1 MVGTIFKG
9 DVAEVSWG
17 KETGL
22 MAQGTG
28 SATGWAHTTI
38 SGNTSLL
45 TIGTG
50 VYWHTGS
57 GTDVEIPDNALVGC
71 ILRITGGGSF
81 TADDYAST
89 RRTYYVIANDTTAG
103 TITVQPALATGA
115 GTNGATTDILVLD
128 TNRCPTFES
137 AMTDAAQQVK
147 TDQFFGLLDN
157 FSLPEPEI
165 DVRKQHIVGMGRDV
179 NVLTSGRETLAGGSF
194 TINAHTLRWMKYALG
209 GHVAKSKGEF
219 AEVSDNTDG
228 SITAAELPLNI
239 KQTTSLVYRVRVY
252 GGATQDDLTGINA
265 SNKLSGLNAATISNG
280 DNLLIGSKT
289 TTDTG
294 SEITSTVAFDSSH
307 AVIDLTNGGVF
318 KTLSS
323 GGEPLYG
330 SFTGWKGSAASTDTI
345 VGGSGYT
352 AGTGVA
358 TTGGTGTG
366 LTVDT
371 TVSTGAITGIAINA
385 AGSGYTVGDT
395 ITVSGGT
402 GGTFRIATINSPT
415 ILTGVAD
422 IDTNAK
428 TQGQAPDHVVY
439 LLAPLQAAIARRD
452 VRVNLGSTTAAK
464 FVAGDYIQIVDKD
477 THSIPGQDDTLPT
490 VFKNEIRRVI
500 AVDGAYVY
508 VEEPFFFAHS
518 VGSVGV
524 ERLQYASDD
533 ARGSPN
539 IVSTTKE
546 LQFGVEHTLFGDTS
560 LPTFMIE
567 QSFRRDNATP
577 GTEQLLRLYNGC
589 KVGGLS
595 FSANTEG
602 EVKLQVDYEGG
613 RHYTDTASVFTPHRM
628 FENTA
633 NTAIN
638 RKASGIAVNGEKPYL
653 FQDLSF
659 EVFGRPVLRATQIE
673 FTINNSNAARHFI
686 RGYEG
691 NTTDNDQVQLGGVQM
706 PLDITEAQREYTFS
720 FSAMIEDDQLWEQI
734 RTRKHHQ
741 NTNDITLTMK
751 KRGSN
756 STRENATITIEDYT
770 ITKADHQM
778 PDDKGAV
785 IVQVELVVRHLKVV
799 ENSVYFTL

>member
-22 MAQGTG
+22 MVTGTG
-28 SATGWAHTTI
+28 SATGFTHT
-38 SGNTSLL
+38 STSDGSSVI
-45 TIGTG
+45 TVGTAT
-50 VYWHTGS
+50 YWHTGS

-71 ILRITGGGSF
+71 ILRITGGGNFAS
-81 TADDYAST
+81 DDYAST
-89 RRTYYVIANDTTAG
+89 RRAYYITANDTTNG
-103 TITVQPALATGA
+103 TITVQPALVTATSI
-115 GTNGATTDILVLD
+115 NGAAADVLTLD
-128 TNRCPTFES
+128 SLRCPTFEV
-137 AMTDAAQQVK
+137 AMSDSAQQVK

-194 TINAHTLRWMKYALG
+194 TLNAHTLRWMKFALG

-219 AEVSDNTDG
+219 AEVSNNGDG
-228 SITAAELPLNI
+228 SITDQELPLNI
-239 KQTTSLVYRVRVY
+239 KQTTSLVYRVQVF
-252 GGATQDDLTGINA
+252 GGSVEDDLTGIA
-265 SNKLSGLNAATISNG
+265 VTTNKLSGLNSATISTG

-289 TTDTG
+289 ALDTVNH
-294 SEITSTVAFDSSH
+294 ITSTVALDSSH
-307 AVIDLTNGGVF
+307 EVIDSTNGGVF
-318 KTLSS
+318 KTLGAS
-323 GGEPLYG
+323 GQVLYG
-330 SFTGWKGSAASTDTI
+330 SFSAIAGDVLTADTI

-352 AGTGVA
+352 GATGVA

-366 LTVDT
+366 LTVNT
-371 TVSTGAITGIAINA
+371 TVSTGAISGIAINN
-385 AGSGYTVGDT
+385 AGEGYTVGDI
-395 ITVSGGT
+395 ITVSGGS
-402 GGTFRIATINSPT
+402 GGTFRVATVDEKV
-415 ILTGVAD
+415 LTGVAD
-422 IDTNAK
+422 IDVGAK
-428 TQGQAPDHVVY
+428 SRCQEADHVVY

-452 VRVNLGSTTAAK
+452 VRVNVGATIRAK
-464 FVAGDYIQIVDKD
+464 FAVGDYIQIIDKD
-477 THSIPGQDDTLPT
+477 THSIPGQDATLPT
-490 VFKNEIRRVI
+490 VFKNEIRRII
-500 AVDGAYVY
+500 AVDGDYVY

-539 IVSTTKE
+539 IDGTSKE

-589 KVGGLS
+589 KVNSLS

-613 RHYTDTASVFTPHRM
+613 RHYTDTASAFTPHRM

-633 NTAIN
+633 DTAIN
-638 RKASGIAVNGEKPYL
+638 RKASGIAINGEKPYL
-653 FQDLSF
+653 FQDLNF
-659 EVFGRPVLRATQIE
+659 EVFGRPVLRATQVE
-673 FTINNSNAARHFI
+673 FGIDNSNQARHFI
-686 RGYEG
+686 RGYSG
-691 NTTDNDQVQLGGVQM
+691 NTTDNDQVQLAGVQM
-706 PLDITEAQREYTFS
+706 PLDITEAQRNYTFS
-720 FSAMIEDDQLWEQI
+720 FSAMVEDDQLWEQI

-770 ITKADHQM
+770 IVKADHQI

-785 IVQVELVVRHLKVV
+785 IVQVELAVRHLKVV
-799 ENSVYFTL
+799 ENSPYYTL

>member
-22 MAQGTG
+22 MAQGDG
-28 SATGWAHTTI
+28 AATGWTHTST
-38 SGNTSLL
+38 SGNTSVL

-115 GTNGATTDILVLD
+115 GTNGASTDILVLD

-165 DVRKQHIVGMGRDV
+165 TVQKQHIVGMGRDV
-179 NVLTSGRETLAGGSF
+179 NVLTSGKETLAGGSF
-194 TINAHTLRWMKYALG
+194 TLNAHTLRWMKYALG

-219 AEVSDNTDG
+219 LTVATGPAPTD
-228 SITAAELPLNI
+228 SELPLNI
-239 KQTTSLVYRVRVY
+239 AAATATYQIQQFQTTDADSLTAVS
-252 GGATQDDLTGINA
+252 TSSLTGL
-265 SNKLSGLNAATISNG
+265 SNVVVG
-280 DNLLIGSKT
+280 DHTLLGDKAVL
-289 TTDTG
+289 DTG
-294 SEITSTVAFDSSH
+294 TDITLTNIATSHVSTDSS
-307 AVIDLTNGGVF
+307 NGGVF
-318 KTLSS
+318 KTLHSTS
-323 GGEPLYG
+323 GEVLFG
-330 SFTGWKGSAASTDTI
+330 SFTGISSNTL
-345 VGGSGYT
+345 SGC
-352 AGTGVA
+352 
-358 TTGGTGTG
+358 
-366 LTVDT
+366 
-371 TVSTGAITGIAINA
+371 
-385 AGSGYTVGDT
+385 
-395 ITVSGGT
+395 
-402 GGTFRIATINSPT
+402 
-415 ILTGVAD
+415 AD
-422 IDTNAK
+422 IDSGALA
-428 TQGQAPDHVVY
+428 QAQIAGAAVY
-439 LLAPLQAAIARRD
+439 LLAPIAAAIARRD
-452 VRVNLGSTTAAK
+452 VRVDVGSTIAAK
-464 FVAGDYIQIVDKD
+464 FAVGDYIQIVDKD

-539 IVSTTKE
+539 IVASSKE

-589 KVGGLS
+589 KVGSIS

-613 RHYTDTASVFTPHRM
+613 RHYTDTAGVFTPHRM

-673 FTINNSNAARHFI
+673 FSINNSNQARHFI

>member
-28 SATGWAHTTI
+28 SGTGFAHTST

-57 GTDVEIPDNALVGC
+57 GTDVEIPDNTLVGC
-71 ILRITGGGSF
+71 VLRITGGGNFGS
-81 TADDYAST
+81 DDYAST

-103 TITVQPALATGA
+103 TITVQPALITGT
-115 GTNGATTDILVLD
+115 GTNGATGDILVLD

-165 DVRKQHIVGMGRDV
+165 DVRRQHIVGMGRDV

-194 TINAHTLRWMKYALG
+194 TLNAHTLRWMRYALG

-219 AEVSDNTDG
+219 CTIAAGPAPTD
-228 SITAAELPLNI
+228 SELPLNI
-239 KQTTSLVYRVRVY
+239 K
-252 GGATQDDLTGINA
+252 
-265 SNKLSGLNAATISNG
+265 AATATYQAQQFG
-280 DNLLIGSKT
+280 
-289 TTDTG
+289 TTDTDSLSAVSTSALTG
-294 SEITSTVAFDSSH
+294 TSSLIVGDHILIGGKTASGTSTTVVLTTSTPAQTHEVVD
-307 AVIDLTNGGVF
+307 ATNGGVF

-323 GGEPLYG
+323 TGAVLYG
-330 SFTGWKGSAASTDTI
+330 SYTGITS
-345 VGGSGYT
+345 
-352 AGTGVA
+352 
-358 TTGGTGTG
+358 
-366 LTVDT
+366 LTL
-371 TVSTGAITGIAINA
+371 TGA
-385 AGSGYTVGDT
+385 
-395 ITVSGGT
+395 
-402 GGTFRIATINSPT
+402 
-415 ILTGVAD
+415 AD
-422 IDTNAK
+422 IDVGAMARASVAGNTA
-428 TQGQAPDHVVY
+428 Y
-439 LLAPLQAAIARRD
+439 LLAPLQSAIARRD
-452 VRVNLGSTTAAK
+452 VRVDLGATIAAK
-464 FVAGDYIQIVDKD
+464 FTAGDYIQIVDKD

-589 KVGGLS
+589 KVGSIS

-673 FTINNSNAARHFI
+673 FSLNNTNQARHFI

>member
-22 MAQGTG
+22 MAQGDG
-28 SATGWAHTTI
+28 AATGWTHTST

-103 TITVQPALATGA
+103 TITVQPALATG
-115 GTNGATTDILVLD
+115 TSINGATTDILVLD

-165 DVRKQHIVGMGRDV
+165 TVQKQHIVGMGRDV
-179 NVLTSGRETLAGGSF
+179 NVLTSGKETLAGGSF
-194 TINAHTLRWMKYALG
+194 TLNAHTLRWMKYALG

-219 AEVSDNTDG
+219 LTVANGPAPTD
-228 SITAAELPLNI
+228 SELPLNI
-239 KQTTSLVYRVRVY
+239 AAATATYQIQQYQTTDADSLTAV
-252 GGATQDDLTGINA
+252 ATGSLTGL
-265 SNKLSGLNAATISNG
+265 SNVVVG
-280 DNLLIGSKT
+280 DHTLLGDKAVL
-289 TTDTG
+289 DTG
-294 SEITSTVAFDSSH
+294 TEITLTNIATSHVSTDSS
-307 AVIDLTNGGVF
+307 NGGVF
-318 KTLSS
+318 KTLHSTS
-323 GGEPLYG
+323 GEVLFG
-330 SFTGWKGSAASTDTI
+330 SFTGISTNTL
-345 VGGSGYT
+345 SGC
-352 AGTGVA
+352 
-358 TTGGTGTG
+358 
-366 LTVDT
+366 
-371 TVSTGAITGIAINA
+371 
-385 AGSGYTVGDT
+385 
-395 ITVSGGT
+395 
-402 GGTFRIATINSPT
+402 
-415 ILTGVAD
+415 AD
-422 IDTNAK
+422 IDSGALA
-428 TQGQAPDHVVY
+428 QAQIAGAAVY
-439 LLAPLQAAIARRD
+439 LLAPIAAAIARRD
-452 VRVNLGSTTAAK
+452 VRVNLGATIAAK
-464 FVAGDYIQIVDKD
+464 FAVGDYIQIVDKD

-589 KVGGLS
+589 KVGSMS

-602 EVKLQVDYEGG
+602 EVKLQVEYEGG

-673 FTINNSNAARHFI
+673 FSINNSNTARHFI

>member
-22 MAQGTG
+22 MVTGTG
-28 SATGWAHTTI
+28 SATGFTHT
-38 SGNTSLL
+38 STSDGSSVI
-45 TIGTG
+45 TVGTET
-50 VYWHTGS
+50 YWHTGS
-57 GTDVEIPDNALVGC
+57 STVVEIPDNALVGC
-71 ILRITGGGSF
+71 ILRITGGGNF
-81 TADDYAST
+81 TSDDYAST
-89 RRTYYVIANDTTAG
+89 RRAYYITANDTTDG
-103 TITVQPALATGA
+103 TITVQPALVTATS
-115 GTNGATTDILVLD
+115 TNGAAADVLTLD
-128 TNRCPTFES
+128 SLRCPTFEA

-194 TINAHTLRWMKYALG
+194 TLNAHTLRWMRYALG

-219 AEVSDNTDG
+219 LTVASGPAPTD
-228 SITAAELPLNI
+228 SELPLNI
-239 KQTTSLVYRVRVY
+239 AAATATYQIQQYQTGDADSLTAVSTTSL
-252 GGATQDDLTGINA
+252 TG
-265 SNKLSGLNAATISNG
+265 LSSVLVG
-280 DNLLIGSKT
+280 DHALLGDKAVS
-289 TTDTG
+289 DTG
-294 SEITSTVAFDSSH
+294 TDITLTNIADSHS
-307 AVIDLTNGGVF
+307 VTDGTNGGIF
-318 KTLSS
+318 KTLHTTT
-323 GGEPLYG
+323 GEVLFG
-330 SFTGWKGSAASTDTI
+330 SFTGI
-345 VGGSGYT
+345 
-352 AGTGVA
+352 
-358 TTGGTGTG
+358 TTNVLNGC
-366 LTVDT
+366 
-371 TVSTGAITGIAINA
+371 
-385 AGSGYTVGDT
+385 
-395 ITVSGGT
+395 
-402 GGTFRIATINSPT
+402 
-415 ILTGVAD
+415 AD
-422 IDTNAK
+422 IDA
-428 TQGQAPDHVVY
+428 GALAQAQTAGAAVY

-452 VRVNLGSTTAAK
+452 VRVNVGATIRAK
-464 FVAGDYIQIVDKD
+464 FAVGDYIQIIDKD
-477 THSIPGQDDTLPT
+477 THSIPGQDATLPT
-490 VFKNEIRRVI
+490 VFKNEIRRII
-500 AVDGAYVY
+500 AVDGDYVY

-539 IVSTTKE
+539 INATSKE

-589 KVGGLS
+589 KVNSLS

-613 RHYTDTASVFTPHRM
+613 RHYTDTASAFTPHRM

-638 RKASGIAVNGEKPYL
+638 RKASGIAINGEKPYL
-653 FQDLSF
+653 FQDLNF
-659 EVFGRPVLRATQIE
+659 EVFGRPVLRATQVE
-673 FTINNSNAARHFI
+673 FGIDNSNQARHFI
-686 RGYEG
+686 RGYSG
-691 NTTDNDQVQLGGVQM
+691 NTTDNDQVQLAGVQM
-706 PLDITEAQREYTFS
+706 PLDITEAQRNYTFS
-720 FSAMIEDDQLWEQI
+720 FSAMVEDDQLWEQI

-756 STRENATITIEDYT
+756 STREDATITIEDYT
-770 ITKADHQM
+770 IVKADHQI

-785 IVQVELVVRHLKVV
+785 IVQVELAVRHLKVV
-799 ENSVYFTL
+799 ENSPYYTL

>member
-22 MAQGTG
+22 MAQGDG
-28 SATGWAHTTI
+28 GATGWTHTDT
-38 SGNTSLL
+38 SGNTSIL

-71 ILRITGGGSF
+71 ILRITGGGNFGS
-81 TADDYAST
+81 DDYAST
-89 RRTYYVIANDTTAG
+89 RRTYYVIANDTTNG
-103 TITVQPALATGA
+103 TITVQPALATGTS
-115 GTNGATTDILVLD
+115 TNGAAGDILVLD

-165 DVRKQHIVGMGRDV
+165 TVQKQHIVGMGRDV
-179 NVLTSGRETLAGGSF
+179 NVLTSGKETLAGGSF
-194 TINAHTLRWMKYALG
+194 TLNAHTLRWMKYALG

-219 AEVSDNTDG
+219 CTIKTGPAPTD
-228 SITAAELPLNI
+228 SELPLNI
-239 KQTTSLVYRVRVY
+239 KAATATYQAQQFGTADTDTLTAVSTTALTGTSSLVV
-252 GGATQDDLTGINA
+252 GDHIIIGAKSQLGSSGTIVLTHA
-265 SNKLSGLNAATISNG
+265 P
-280 DNLLIGSKT
+280 
-289 TTDTG
+289 TDTHEVVDG
-294 SEITSTVAFDSSH
+294 
-307 AVIDLTNGGVF
+307 TNGGIF
-318 KTLSS
+318 KTMSS
-323 GGEPLYG
+323 TGEVLYG
-330 SFTGWKGSAASTDTI
+330 SFTG
-345 VGGSGYT
+345 V
-352 AGTGVA
+352 VA
-358 TTGGTGTG
+358 
-366 LTVDT
+366 
-371 TVSTGAITGIAINA
+371 NA
-385 AGSGYTVGDT
+385 
-395 ITVSGGT
+395 
-402 GGTFRIATINSPT
+402 
-415 ILTGVAD
+415 LTGCADIDVGAELRGRVAD
-422 IDTNAK
+422 I
-428 TQGQAPDHVVY
+428 PVY
-439 LLAPLQAAIARRD
+439 TLAPLQSAIARRD
-452 VRVNLGSTTAAK
+452 VRVHLGATIAPK
-464 FVAGDYIQIVDKD
+464 FAVGDYIQIMDKD

-500 AVDGAYVY
+500 AVDGSGGYVY

-518 VGSVGV
+518 VGSAGV
-524 ERLQYASDD
+524 ERLQYASDNS
-533 ARGSPN
+533 RGSPN

-589 KVGGLS
+589 KVGGMS

-613 RHYTDTASVFTPHRM
+613 RHYTDTANAFTPHRM

-633 NTAIN
+633 DSAIN

-673 FTINNSNAARHFI
+673 FSINNTNTARHFI

-691 NTTDNDQVQLGGVQM
+691 NTTDSDQVQLAGVQM

-770 ITKADHQM
+770 ITKADHQI

-799 ENSVYFTL
+799 ENSVYLTL

>member
-22 MAQGTG
+22 MVQGTN
-28 SATGWAHTTI
+28 SATGFAHTSK
-38 SGNTSLL
+38 SGNTSTL
-45 TIGTG
+45 TIGTAT
-50 VYWHTGS
+50 YWHTGS

-71 ILRITGGGSF
+71 ILRITGGGNFSS
-81 TADDYAST
+81 DDYAST
-89 RRTYYVIANDTTAG
+89 RRTYYIIANDTTNG
-103 TITVQPALATGA
+103 TITVQPALITGA
-115 GTNGATTDILVLD
+115 GQNGATNDILTLD
-128 TNRCPTFES
+128 STRCPTFEA

-165 DVRKQHIVGMGRDV
+165 DVRRQHIVGMGRDV
-179 NVLTSGRETLAGGSF
+179 NVLTSGREMLSGGSF
-194 TINAHTLRWMKYALG
+194 TLNAHTLRWMKYALG
-209 GHVAKSKGEF
+209 GHVAKSQGEF
-219 AEVSDNTDG
+219 LTIRGANGVTD
-228 SITAAELPLNI
+228 TELPLNI
-239 KQTTSLVYRVRVY
+239 KVATATYQAQQVGTADADTLSAVAS
-252 GGATQDDLTGINA
+252 GGLTGV
-265 SNKLSGLNAATISNG
+265 SNLAEG
-280 DNLLIGSKT
+280 DHVLLGGKTAIGSPT
-289 TTDTG
+289 TVVFD
-294 SEITSTVAFDSSH
+294 TSTPAQTHEVVDA
-307 AVIDLTNGGVF
+307 TNGGIF
-318 KTLSS
+318 KTITTN
-323 GGEPLYG
+323 GTVLYG
-330 SFTGWKGSAASTDTI
+330 SYTGITTLTLTGAANIDVGAMVQAST
-345 VGGSGYT
+345 
-352 AGTGVA
+352 
-358 TTGGTGTG
+358 
-366 LTVDT
+366 
-371 TVSTGAITGIAINA
+371 
-385 AGSGYTVGDT
+385 AGS
-395 ITVSGGT
+395 
-402 GGTFRIATINSPT
+402 
-415 ILTGVAD
+415 
-422 IDTNAK
+422 
-428 TQGQAPDHVVY
+428 VVY
-439 LLAPLQAAIARRD
+439 LLAPLQSAIARRD
-452 VRVNLGSTTAAK
+452 VRVDLGATIAGRFA
-464 FVAGDYIQIVDKD
+464 VGDYIQIMDKD
-477 THSIPGQDDTLPT
+477 THTIPGQDDTLPT

-508 VEEPFFFAHS
+508 VEEPFSFAHA

-524 ERLQYASDD
+524 ERLQYKTNDS
-533 ARGSPN
+533 RGSPN
-539 IVSTTKE
+539 IVASTKE
-546 LQFGVEHTLFGDTS
+546 LQFGVEHTLFGDTTV
-560 LPTFMIE
+560 PTFMIE

-589 KVGGLS
+589 KVGSMS

-613 RHYTDTASVFTPHRM
+613 RHYTDTARVFTPHRM

-659 EVFGRPVLRATQIE
+659 EVFGRSVLRATQIE
-673 FTINNSNAARHFI
+673 FSINNSNQPRHFI

-691 NTTDNDQVQLGGVQM
+691 NTTDSDQVQLGGVQM

-720 FSAMIEDDQLWEQI
+720 FSAMIEDDQLWNEI

-741 NTNDITLTMK
+741 NTNDITLTLK

>member
-22 MAQGTG
+22 MVTGTG
-28 SATGWAHTTI
+28 SATGFTHT
-38 SGNTSLL
+38 STSDGSSVI
-45 TIGTG
+45 TVGTAT
-50 VYWHTGS
+50 YWHTGS

-71 ILRITGGGSF
+71 ILRITGGGNFAS
-81 TADDYAST
+81 DDYAST
-89 RRTYYVIANDTTAG
+89 RRAYYITANDTTIG
-103 TITVQPALATGA
+103 TITVQPALVTATSTHGA
-115 GTNGATTDILVLD
+115 AADVLTLD
-128 TNRCPTFES
+128 SLRCPTFEA
-137 AMTDAAQQVK
+137 AMTDSAQQVK

-194 TINAHTLRWMKYALG
+194 TLNAHTLRWMKFALG

-219 AEVSDNTDG
+219 CTIAAGPAPTD
-228 SITAAELPLNI
+228 SELPLNI
-239 KQTTSLVYRVRVY
+239 KAATATYQAQQFGTADTDSLSAVSTS
-252 GGATQDDLTGINA
+252 ALTGTSSLIVGDHILIGGKTASGTSTTVVLATSAPAATHEVVDA
-265 SNKLSGLNAATISNG
+265 SN
-280 DNLLIGSKT
+280 
-289 TTDTG
+289 
-294 SEITSTVAFDSSH
+294 
-307 AVIDLTNGGVF
+307 GGIF

-323 GGEPLYG
+323 TGAVLYG
-330 SFTGWKGSAASTDTI
+330 SYTGITS
-345 VGGSGYT
+345 
-352 AGTGVA
+352 
-358 TTGGTGTG
+358 
-366 LTVDT
+366 LTL
-371 TVSTGAITGIAINA
+371 TGA
-385 AGSGYTVGDT
+385 
-395 ITVSGGT
+395 
-402 GGTFRIATINSPT
+402 
-415 ILTGVAD
+415 AD
-422 IDTNAK
+422 IDVGAMTRASVAGNTA
-428 TQGQAPDHVVY
+428 Y

-452 VRVNLGSTTAAK
+452 VRVNVGATIRAK
-464 FVAGDYIQIVDKD
+464 FAVGDYIQIIDKD
-477 THSIPGQDDTLPT
+477 THSIPGQDATLPT

-500 AVDGAYVY
+500 AVDGDYVY

-539 IVSTTKE
+539 IDGTSKE

-589 KVGGLS
+589 KVNSLS

-613 RHYTDTASVFTPHRM
+613 RHYTDTASAFTPHRM

-633 NTAIN
+633 DTAIN
-638 RKASGIAVNGEKPYL
+638 RKASGIAINGEKPYL
-653 FQDLSF
+653 FQDLNF
-659 EVFGRPVLRATQIE
+659 EVFGRPVLRATQVE
-673 FTINNSNAARHFI
+673 FGIDNSNQARHFI
-686 RGYEG
+686 RGYSG
-691 NTTDNDQVQLGGVQM
+691 NTTDNDQVQLAGVQM
-706 PLDITEAQREYTFS
+706 PLDITEAQRNYTFS
-720 FSAMIEDDQLWEQI
+720 FSAMVEDDQLWEQI

-770 ITKADHQM
+770 IVKADHQI

-785 IVQVELVVRHLKVV
+785 IVQVELAVRHLKVV
-799 ENSVYFTL
+799 ENSPYYTL

>member
-22 MAQGTG
+22 MVTGTG
-28 SATGWAHTTI
+28 SSTGFTHTSTSDGSSVITVGTAT
-38 SGNTSLL
+38 
-45 TIGTG
+45 
-50 VYWHTGS
+50 YWHTGS

-71 ILRITGGGSF
+71 ILRITGGGNFAS
-81 TADDYAST
+81 DDYAST
-89 RRTYYVIANDTTAG
+89 RRAYYITANDTTNG
-103 TITVQPALATGA
+103 TITVQPALVTATS
-115 GTNGATTDILVLD
+115 TNGATTDILTLD
-128 TNRCPTFES
+128 SLRCPTFEV
-137 AMTDAAQQVK
+137 AMTDSAQQVK

-194 TINAHTLRWMKYALG
+194 TLNAHTLRWMKYALG

-219 AEVSDNTDG
+219 AEVSSNSDG
-228 SITAAELPLNI
+228 SITDDELPLNI
-239 KQTTSLVYRVRVY
+239 RQRTSTEYRVQVF
-252 GGATQDDLTGINA
+252 GGTVEDDLTGIN
-265 SNKLSGLNAATISNG
+265 SSKKLQGLDSSTISNG
-280 DNLLIGSKT
+280 DNLLIGAKT
-289 TTDTG
+289 TAGTAGEVKCAT
-294 SEITSTVAFDSSH
+294 AFGLTH
-307 AVIDLTNGGVF
+307 EVIDETNGGIY
-318 KTLSS
+318 KTLGSS
-323 GGEPLYG
+323 GEVLYG
-330 SFTGWKGSAASTDTI
+330 LFTHAYNGRANTTTSLA
-345 VGGSGYT
+345 GGSGYT
-352 AGTGVA
+352 AGSGVA

-366 LTVDT
+366 LTVNT
-371 TVSTGAITGIAINA
+371 TVVAGAITAVTIATS
-385 AGSGYTVGDT
+385 GSGYSVGDT
-395 ITVSGGT
+395 ITVSGGS
-402 GGTFRIATINSPT
+402 GGTFDVAS
-415 ILTGVAD
+415 ILNELRGCAD
-422 IDTNAK
+422 IDTGA
-428 TQGQAPDHVVY
+428 QAIADDPLSIVY
-439 LLAPLQAAIARRD
+439 CLAPLQAAIARRD
-452 VRVNLGSTTAAK
+452 VRVNLGSTIATK
-464 FVAGDYIQIVDKD
+464 FAAGDYIQIVDKD
-477 THSIPGQDDTLPT
+477 THTIPGQDATLPT
-490 VFKNEIRRVI
+490 VRKNEIRRVI

-539 IVSTTKE
+539 IDGTSKE

-589 KVGGLS
+589 KVNSLS

-613 RHYTDTASVFTPHRM
+613 RHYTDTANVFTPHRM

-633 NTAIN
+633 DTAIN
-638 RKASGIAVNGEKPYL
+638 RKASGIAINGEKPYL
-653 FQDLSF
+653 FQDLNF
-659 EVFGRPVLRATQIE
+659 EVFGRPVLRATQVE
-673 FTINNSNAARHFI
+673 FGIDNSNQARHFI
-686 RGYEG
+686 RGYSG
-691 NTTDNDQVQLGGVQM
+691 NTTDNDQVQLAGVQM
-706 PLDITEAQREYTFS
+706 PLDITEAQRNYTFS
-720 FSAMIEDDQLWEQI
+720 FSAMVEDDQLWEQI

-770 ITKADHQM
+770 IVKADHQI

-785 IVQVELVVRHLKVV
+785 IVQVELAVRHLKVV
-799 ENSVYFTL
+799 ENSPYYTL

>member
-1 MVGTIFKG
+1 MVGTIYKG

-22 MAQGTG
+22 MAVGTG
-28 SATGWAHTTI
+28 SATGFTHTDK
-38 SGNTSLL
+38 SGNTSIL
-45 TIGTG
+45 TIGTA

-71 ILRITGGGSF
+71 VLRVTGGGNF
-81 TADDYAST
+81 TSDDYAST

-103 TITVQPALATGA
+103 TITVQPALVTGTS
-115 GTNGATTDILVLD
+115 TNGATTDSLVLD

-137 AMTDAAQQVK
+137 AMTDSAQQVK

-179 NVLTSGRETLAGGSF
+179 NILTSGRETLAGGSF
-194 TINAHTLRWMKYALG
+194 TLNAHTLRWMKYALG

-219 AEVSDNTDG
+219 AEVANT
-228 SITAAELPLNI
+228 STNAITDAELPLNI
-239 KQTTSLVYRVRVY
+239 KQTASATYRVQEF
-252 GGATQDDLTGINA
+252 GGTTEDDLTGIDA
-265 SNKLSGLNAATISNG
+265 SNQLTGLSGFSVGDNILIGEKTVADTGTDITLTNIASTHETTDSSNG
-280 DNLLIGSKT
+280 GI
-289 TTDTG
+289 
-294 SEITSTVAFDSSH
+294 
-307 AVIDLTNGGVF
+307 F

-323 GGEPLYG
+323 AGAVLYG
-330 SFTGWKGSAASTDTI
+330 S
-345 VGGSGYT
+345 Y
-352 AGTGVA
+352 
-358 TTGGTGTG
+358 
-366 LTVDT
+366 
-371 TVSTGAITGIAINA
+371 TGISSQVL
-385 AGSGYTVGDT
+385 SGC
-395 ITVSGGT
+395 
-402 GGTFRIATINSPT
+402 
-415 ILTGVAD
+415 AD
-422 IDTNAK
+422 IDSGALARA
-428 TQGQAPDHVVY
+428 QAVDNVVY
-439 LLAPLQAAIARRD
+439 LLAPITAAIARRD
-452 VRVNLGSTTAAK
+452 VRVSVGSTIRAK
-464 FVAGDYIQIVDKD
+464 FSVGDYIQIVDKD

-500 AVDGAYVY
+500 AVDGDYVY

-539 IVSTTKE
+539 IVSSSKE
-546 LQFGVEHTLFGDTS
+546 LQFGVEHTLFGDTT

-589 KVGGLS
+589 KVNGLS

-613 RHYTDTASVFTPHRM
+613 RHYTDTASAFTPHRM

-659 EVFGRPVLRATQIE
+659 EVFGRPVLRATQVE
-673 FTINNSNAARHFI
+673 FSIANSNQARHFI

-691 NTTDNDQVQLGGVQM
+691 NATDSDQVQLGGVQM

-770 ITKADHQM
+770 IQKADHQM

-799 ENSVYFTL
+799 ENSPYFTL

>member
-28 SATGWAHTTI
+28 SATGFAHTTT

-71 ILRITGGGSF
+71 ILRITGGGNFGS
-81 TADDYAST
+81 DDYAST
-89 RRTYYVIANDTTAG
+89 RRTYYVIANDTTNG
-103 TITVQPALATGA
+103 TITVQPALATGT
-115 GTNGATTDILVLD
+115 GINGAAGDILVLD
-128 TNRCPTFES
+128 NNRCPTFES

-194 TINAHTLRWMKYALG
+194 TVNAHTLRWMKYALG

-219 AEVSDNTDG
+219 AEVSNNSDG
-228 SITAAELPLNI
+228 SITDAELPLNI
-239 KQTTSLVYRVRVY
+239 KQNTSTEYRVQVF
-252 GGATQDDLTGINA
+252 GGTVEDDLTGINTD
-265 SNKLSGLNAATISNG
+265 KELQGLNSATISNG
-280 DNLLIGSKT
+280 DNLLIGAKT
-289 TTDTG
+289 TAGTPGEVKSATTFTQTH
-294 SEITSTVAFDSSH
+294 E
-307 AVIDLTNGGVF
+307 VIDITNGGIY
-318 KTLSS
+318 KTLGAS
-323 GGEPLYG
+323 GEVLYG
-330 SFTGWKGSAASTDTI
+330 SFTSVYDGKVSSINTI

-352 AGTGVA
+352 AGSSVA

-366 LTVDT
+366 LTVNT
-371 TVSTGAITGIAINA
+371 TVVAGAITGVVIATS
-385 AGSGYTVGDT
+385 GSGYSVGDT
-395 ITVSGGT
+395 ITVSGGS
-402 GGTFRIATINSPT
+402 GGTFDVATILNELRGCS
-415 ILTGVAD
+415 D
-422 IDTNAK
+422 IDTGA
-428 TQGQAPDHVVY
+428 QAIADDPLSIVY
-439 LLAPLQAAIARRD
+439 CLAPLQAAIARRD
-452 VRVNLGSTTAAK
+452 VRVNLGSTIAAK
-464 FVAGDYIQIVDKD
+464 FAAGDYIQIVDKD
-477 THSIPGQDDTLPT
+477 THTIPGQDDTLPT
-490 VFKNEIRRVI
+490 VRKNEIRRVI

-508 VEEPFFFAHS
+508 VEEPFFLAHS

-533 ARGSPN
+533 SRGSPN

-589 KVGGLS
+589 KVGGMS

-613 RHYTDTASVFTPHRM
+613 RHYTDTANAFTPHRM

-633 NTAIN
+633 NSAIN

-673 FTINNSNAARHFI
+673 FSINNTNTARHFI

-691 NTTDNDQVQLGGVQM
+691 NTTDSDQVQLAGVQM

-741 NTNDITLTMK
+741 NTNDITLTLK

-770 ITKADHQM
+770 ITKADHQI